1 MVKFMILF
9 RKPKDVGAFENSYN
23 DFLALVERM
32 PDITRRQ
39 VVDVVGSP
47 QGEAPFYRMLEVY
60 FNSSEAMQDSLRS
73 PAGQEAG
80 KQLTSFP
87 AKSTEMLF
95 AEVFE
100 EAGGQTDT
108 GAIG

>member
-9 RKPKDVGAFENSYN
+9 RKPKDIGAFENSYN

-32 PDITRRQ
+32 PDIIRRQ
-39 VVDVVGSP
+39 VVDVFGSP
-47 QGEAPFYRMLEVY
+47 QGEAPFYRLLEVY
-60 FNSSEAMQDSLRS
+60 FDSPETMQTSLRS

-80 KQLTSFP
+80 KQLAGFP
-87 AKSTEMLF
+87 AKSTEMMF
-95 AEVFE
+95 AEVYE
-100 EAGGQTDT
+100 ENGGQTDT